1 MLSLLAL
8 VFEEGKVMKESDKVT
23 EVEKGKVA
31 RMEKWEVILVLV
43 GPDPLFPGLDADSSV
58 KTVQIT
64 GRLRTSLLTFLLV
77 D

>member
-1 MLSLLAL
+1 M
-8 VFEEGKVMKESDKVT
+8 KVRGKVT

-31 RMEKWEVILVLV
+31 RTEKWEVILVLA
-43 GPDPLFPGLDADSSV
+43 GPDPLFPGLDADSFV

-64 GRLRTSLLTFLLV
+64 GRLRTSLLTFFLV